1 MFLHIPRSCANVFST
16 LECRRKS
23 SKTSGLPRWVLNLW
37 FLIMST
43 QYFLYQYCSE
53 IELGQWKRLWECNIR
68 RIHPRLSSSAKI
80 EQLHACSHNSVS
92 THILDLHAWHQ
103 SLLTDHN
110 NLWVIMEKL
119 VVKPLSWKKVIQ
131 SNCTGTVCATWS
143 TFHHRYYYT
152 MISPSHNHPAG
163 STLKRKRIT
172 WLAIE
177 ITNNST
183 TNIMWA
189 AGSYFMRRKSTYKG
203 IINV

>member
-1 MFLHIPRSCANVFST
+1 MVSHHVNSVFFIS
-16 LECRRKS
+16 
-23 SKTSGLPRWVLNLW
+23 VLFRNW
-37 FLIMST
+37 TGTMKET
-43 QYFLYQYCSE
+43 
-53 IELGQWKRLWECNIR
+53 LWECNIG
-68 RIHPRLSSSAKI
+68 RIHPWLSSSAKI
-80 EQLHACSHNSVS
+80 EQLHACSHNSVT

-163 STLKRKRIT
+163 STLKKKKDN
-172 WLAIE
+172 LACNR
-177 ITNNST
+177 NNQQ
-183 TNIMWA
+183 
-189 AGSYFMRRKSTYKG
+189 FHYKHHVSSWF
-203 IINV
+203 IFYEKKEYVQRYHKCINKCQN